1 MGINGMNRKQRREF
15 EKEQRQA
22 DKDMAKKEDKCLEH
36 EITNCEKILNLFC
49 HDQESRSTMKITAP
63 KPYHTGERCPLCGS
77 EIIKTN
83 NYKYCT
89 NFKCPYCKKRGEKD
103 EQIDK

>member
-1 MGINGMNRKQRREF
+1 
-15 EKEQRQA
+15 
-22 DKDMAKKEDKCLEH
+22 
-36 EITNCEKILNLFC
+36 
-49 HDQESRSTMKITAP
+49 MKITAP
-63 KPYHTGERCPLCGS
+63 KPYHTGERCPMCGS